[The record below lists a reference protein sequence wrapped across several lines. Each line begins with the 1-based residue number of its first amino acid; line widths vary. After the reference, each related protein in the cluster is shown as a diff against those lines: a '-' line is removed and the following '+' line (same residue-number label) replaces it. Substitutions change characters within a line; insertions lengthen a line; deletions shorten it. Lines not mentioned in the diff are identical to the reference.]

1 MAQALTFLKWYMGC
15 DELEGDREM
24 FRIIRLGMVLGFS
37 MLIISCDQEDRTK
50 ADTTLDT
57 VGSKIEQGAE
67 KVGESIDT
75 AVSGIK
81 ASRSESKIEGM
92 LHNIK
97 GMENVKVDLTS
108 GGDVTLLGSV
118 DTEERRS
125 EAERIVSQ
133 MEGVSTVVNAIRV
146 GSSVPSTGDTSLQR
160 DTSRTL

>member
-1 MAQALTFLKWYMGC
+1 M
-15 DELEGDREM
+15 R
-24 FRIIRLGMVLGFS
+24 RILSLMMVVVLS
-37 MLIISCDQEDRTK
+37 MLMISCDQEDRTE
-50 ADTTLDT
+50 AGTTLDT

-81 ASRSESKIEGM
+81 ASRDESRIEGM
-92 LHNIK
+92 LHDIK

-108 GGDVTLLGSV
+108 GGDVTLLGTV

-125 EAERIVSQ
+125 EAERIVGQ
-133 MEGVSTVVNAIRV
+133 MEGVNTVVNAIRV
-146 GSSVPSTGDTSLQR
+146 GSSVPSTGDTSVQS